1 MPRSRRSRSPRRVP
15 SGYELN
21 PATNRLR
28 KVCPAGK
35 MRSPRGGYCVN
46 IPRSPRRSSS
56 PRRIPAGYELN
67 PATNRLRKKC
77 PVGKVRSPFGSYCV
91 LRRRRSRSRSPRRS
105 TRIARRSRSRS
116 PVRGSPK
123 ECCVC
128 YENTKT
134 AVQGCKHP
142 VCKTCFKGMKR
153 SGRTLACPM
162 CRGNMRKLV
171 KV

>member
-1 MPRSRRSRSPRRVP
+1 MP
-15 SGYELN
+15 N
-21 PATNRLR
+21 TNL
-28 KVCPAGK
+28 
-35 MRSPRGGYCVN
+35 
-46 IPRSPRRSSS
+46 
-56 PRRIPAGYELN
+56 
-67 PATNRLRKKC
+67 
-77 PVGKVRSPFGSYCV
+77 V
-91 LRRRRSRSRSPRRS
+91 LKSDKNLI
-105 TRIARRSRSRS
+105 TDE
-116 PVRGSPK
+116 